1 MPGPAR
7 QKGRLC
13 DLHAVWNEGSSKFF
27 LQFDFLLGGTEFRC
41 GLCLSRGP
49 PAQIG
54 NSSNELGPEQKKK
67 KKKKKKKKPTPPAP
81 SPRGTL
87 MGISMPR
94 TMNLTRLLPIVVT
107 GCPTAGQGAHGQWQP
122 PSLRRRST
130 WSEYPPDPLTGTT
143 TDLKK
148 TPQIPRLR
156 ILRILGPVLPHRV
169 YGNVKM

>member
-1 MPGPAR
+1 MKEVPNFFYSSTFYWVVQNSVVDFACLEALQPKSETR
-7 QKGRLC
+7 QTSW
-13 DLHAVWNEGSSKFF
+13 DLS
-27 LQFDFLLGGTEFRC
+27 
-41 GLCLSRGP
+41 
-49 PAQIG
+49 
-54 NSSNELGPEQKKK
+54 KKK